1 MKDVKLSKK
10 LTMAA
15 LLLMGMQ
22 VALAS
27 SIFTGIADGGVK
39 SNKYS
44 LRNLSTL
51 AHRGISIYTI
61 KSGLQFS
68 GSQVFTQN
76 TSNTGLEMNSM
87 ISYDRGNTSYVF
99 PYKIKV
105 KVPKFK
111 TPSPSNQ

>member
-1 MKDVKLSKK
+1 MKHVKLLKK

-39 SNKYS
+39 NNKYS
-44 LRNLSTL
+44 LRNLSNL
-51 AHRGISIYTI
+51 SHRGISIYSI
-61 KSGLQFS
+61 RSGLQFS
-68 GSQVFTQN
+68 GSQVFTQS
-76 TSNTGLEMNSM
+76 TSGNSTEMNSGL
-87 ISYDRGNTSYVF
+87 SFERGNTSYVF

-111 TPSPSNQ
+111 TPSPVNQ